1 MHQGVSRSFLCL
13 LLKSLN
19 SGWHGHWFYI
29 WDDATAPLPLFS
41 GVAPVRLASWS
52 WECEKTQLSK
62 VTEILEI
69 LDGWV
74 SANLDDVAV
83 LRTMVERRV

>member
-1 MHQGVSRSFLCL
+1 
-13 LLKSLN
+13 LN
-19 SGWHGHWFYI
+19 SGWHRHWFYI

-41 GVAPVRLASWS
+41 SVALVRLASWS
-52 WECEKTQLSK
+52 WECEKTRLSK

-74 SANLDDVAV
+74 SANFDGIAV
-83 LRTMVERRV
+83 LRTMVEWWV